1 MGENGESV
9 TKSSIHTKSHLG
21 QKEKNDD
28 SSVLL
33 KKAIYKKREKKL
45 KKKKEEKRYIYIY
58 HIKKKEERRSR
69 KTSAPLLY
77 LCCLPPR
84 LMFIHNRCVCGLVFT
99 PKLGRITRELEGF
112 QDCVNQ
118 GIDCMRIDISW
129 FRCDTRIDSLW
140 MTSADNDDELQLA
153 SGNYI
158 SDSTKGERLGSK
170 LS

>member
-1 MGENGESV
+1 MMILVIEHTQIGDPNITHLTLHKCPSEGENGESV

-33 KKAIYKKREKKL
+33 KKLYIKKERKKL
-45 KKKKEEKRYIYIY
+45 KKRKKKYIYISY
-58 HIKKKEERRSR
+58 KEKRRERRSR

-77 LCCLPPR
+77 LCSLPPR

-99 PKLGRITRELEGF
+99 PKLGRRTWELEGF

-118 GIDCMRIDISW
+118 GINCMRIDIS
-129 FRCDTRIDSLW
+129 
-140 MTSADNDDELQLA
+140 
-153 SGNYI
+153 
-158 SDSTKGERLGSK
+158 
-170 LS
+170 